1 MYYNIE
7 AKMDNMDIDD
17 IDLTMQF
24 RHQLYNINRLLKTRM
39 SQPAR
44 ERLLETKK
52 LILLSEFYNYTSLE
66 LNKLPKELEDMIIT
80 YANPHEE

>member
-7 AKMDNMDIDD
+7 AKMDNMNIDD
-17 IDLTMQF
+17 IDLTMRF
-24 RHQLYNINRLLKTRM
+24 RHQLYNINRLLTMRM

-44 ERLLETKK
+44 ERLLQTKK
-52 LILLSEFYNYTSLE
+52 LILLSEVYNYADLE
-66 LNKLPKELEDMIIT
+66 LNKLPKELEDIIIT